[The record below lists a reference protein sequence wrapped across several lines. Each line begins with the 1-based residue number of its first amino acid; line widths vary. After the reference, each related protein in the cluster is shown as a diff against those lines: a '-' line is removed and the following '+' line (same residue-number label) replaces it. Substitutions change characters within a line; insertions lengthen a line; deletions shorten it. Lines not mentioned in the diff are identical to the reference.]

1 MYLQRWKGLY
11 NVGESIVIIIDESL
25 SMMKTDF
32 KPRRIDVLREA
43 LKPFVK
49 SLLER
54 DVHTLVGLVGFY
66 KIAYPITYP
75 VDNAELL
82 MEALDTVRIKGEAS
96 ASGDAVNLASLILL
110 STSPP
115 GYSKRI
121 ILITDDTSNAGIP
134 LSLMVMPLKTS
145 GIKVD
150 VVGLGRLTRN
160 AREDLEALASS
171 TNGIFVK
178 VERKEDLLSSLYKLL

>member
-1 MYLQRWKGLY
+1 MY

-32 KPRRIDVLREA
+32 KPRRIDVLRES

-54 DVHTLVGLVGFY
+54 EVHTLVGLVGFY
-66 KIAYPITYP
+66 KIAYPITYL
-75 VDNAELL
+75 VDDIELL
-82 MEALDTVRIKGEAS
+82 MDALETVKINGEAS
-96 ASGDAVNLASLILL
+96 ASGDAVNLSSLILL

-134 LSLMVMPLKTS
+134 LSLMAMPLRTS

-150 VVGLGRLTRN
+150 VVGLGKLTKN
-160 AREDLEALASS
+160 ASEDLESLALS
-171 TNGIFVK
+171 TSGVFIR
-178 VERKEDLLSSLYKLL
+178 VENKESLLPSLFKLL

>member
-1 MYLQRWKGLY
+1 MY
-11 NVGESIVIIIDESL
+11 NVGEIIVIIVDESL

-32 KPRRIDVLREA
+32 KPRRIDVLRES
-43 LKPFVK
+43 LKPFVR

-54 DVHTLVGLVGFY
+54 EIHTLVGLVGFY

-75 VDNAELL
+75 VDNTEPL
-82 MEALDTVRIKGEAS
+82 MEALDTIRIKGEAS
-96 ASGDAVNLASLILL
+96 ASGDAVNLASLILF

-115 GYSKRI
+115 GYNKRM

-134 LSLMVMPLKTS
+134 LSLMSTPLKTS

-150 VVGLGRLTRN
+150 VVGLGRLARN

-171 TNGIFVK
+171 SNGVFIK
-178 VERKEDLLSSLYKLL
+178 VDRKEDLLPSLYKLL